1 MNIEA
6 LSLVSDVDVSD
17 GYKYLG
23 ILQDLLLSHQIVKDN
38 VISEYRSRLQSV
50 LSSHLNGHNK
60 IIAINSYAIPVLR
73 YSASVINWTQTHLD
87 EIYHKTRKLMTIYG
101 GLHPKSDVHRLYHN
115 IVQKC
120 YTV

>member
-23 ILQDLLLSHQIVKDN
+23 ILQDLLISHQIVKDN
-38 VISEYRSRLQSV
+38 VISEYRSRLQYV
-50 LSSHLNGHNK
+50 LSSHLNGHYK

-73 YSASVINWTQTHLD
+73 YSVLMLLIGL
-87 EIYHKTRKLMTIYG
+87 KLILMKFTIRQG
-101 GLHPKSDVHRLYHN
+101 S
-115 IVQKC
+115 
-120 YTV
+120 